1 MEKISRILA
10 PSARVVASEVADSQ
24 PARPGAP
31 AFGRPMGKNS
41 LGDRLTLS
49 KKALE
54 SQVTGLPPQ
63 AEIPTTYKNSVES
76 SKLKMIE
83 KLNQDFFNPK
93 LEARG
98 GQTTTSSEQ
107 VVKSIEDAEILAP
120 TSLDIPVAGPQASQ
134 E

>member
-10 PSARVVASEVADSQ
+10 PSARVMATEISDSQ

-41 LGDRLTLS
+41 LGDRVTLS
-49 KKALE
+49 KQALE
-54 SQVTGLPPQ
+54 SQLTGLPPQ
-63 AEIPTTYKNSVES
+63 PEELKTYKNKSES

-83 KLNQDFFNPK
+83 KLNQNFFNPK
-93 LEARG
+93 AEVRD
-98 GQTTTSSEQ
+98 GQGTTASEQ
-107 VVKSIEDAEILAP
+107 AIKSIADAEILAP
-120 TSLDIPVAGPQASQ
+120 QDLKVPDTIQSSQ